1 MHTVSWGRGLAS
13 GGGALA
19 AWVAIDTLLGG
30 GAASGMRDDSRFLL
44 LWGMPFAVAALFL
57 AWYAIRGG
65 REDVRDVARHGCLG
79 GFLAGSV
86 VFLLILASSLFRPWD
101 TLSGVVAGFVHAPIA
116 AVVGLCVGIA
126 MARMRKRR
134 PR

>member
-13 GGGALA
+13 AGAALA

-65 REDVRDVARHGCLG
+65 REDVRDVARRGCLG
-79 GFLAGSV
+79 GFLMGGGT
-86 VFLLILASSLFRPWD
+86 FLLFFASPLFRSWD
-101 TLSGVVAGFVHAPIA
+101 TLSGVVAAFLYAPLA
-116 AVVGLCVGIA
+116 AVVGLVTGIA
-126 MARMRKRR
+126 VGVRMGKRR
-134 PR
+134 P

>member
-13 GGGALA
+13 AGAALA

-44 LWGMPFAVAALFL
+44 LWGMPFAVAAMFL

-65 REDVRDVARHGCLG
+65 REDVRDVARRGCLG
-79 GFLAGSV
+79 GFLAGGS
-86 VFLLILASSLFRPWD
+86 VFLIVLAGSVFRSWD
-101 TLSGVVAGFVHAPIA
+101 ALSGAVAGFVYAPIA
-116 AVVGLCVGIA
+116 AVVGLCIGIA
-126 MARMRKRR
+126 MVRMRKRR
-134 PR
+134 P

>member
-13 GGGALA
+13 AGAALA

-57 AWYAIRGG
+57 TWYAIRGG
-65 REDVRDVARHGCLG
+65 REDVRDVARQGCLG
-79 GFLAGSV
+79 GFLAGGG
-86 VFLLILASSLFRPWD
+86 VFLLVLASSVFRPGD
-101 TLSGVVAGFVHAPIA
+101 TLSGAVAGFVYAPIA

-126 MARMRKRR
+126 VGVRMRKRR
-134 PR
+134 P